1 MTEGIG
7 HNSGVAAG
15 RLRAFCQRI
24 ERLEKEKAALLAD
37 IREIYSE
44 AKGTGFDTKI
54 LRKLIQLRKL
64 DKGDRDEMEAL
75 LDAYK
80 RALNM

>member
-1 MTEGIG
+1 MEGIG
-7 HNSGVAAG
+7 HNSGVVAD

-24 ERLEKEKAALLAD
+24 ERLEEEKAAMLAD

-44 AKGTGFDTKI
+44 AKGVGFDVKT

-75 LDAYK
+75 LDVYK
-80 RALNM
+80 RALGM